1 MVVILPA
8 KRVTHLIAGRDR
20 AAEIAPGV
28 VCIEG
33 HQVTSIDTLTEFGV
47 VVEKFDSTDT
57 IEVSPSQLQRAE
69 ALERRKRNESTAAR
83 PGPPL
88 AILGPG
94 EVLVGHQACLGH
106 GGGHTTWTCRT
117 CDQTVYGPPL
127 NTHCTCLDGPA
138 AVRISTQRR

>member
-20 AAEIAPGV
+20 AAEIAFGV

-69 ALERRKRNESTAAR
+69 ALARRNETSRPRPDRRPSSNPRLRRSAR
-83 PGPPL
+83 
-88 AILGPG
+88 
-94 EVLVGHQACLGH
+94 
-106 GGGHTTWTCRT
+106 RT
-117 CDQTVYGPPL
+117 SSLPRARRR
-127 NTHCTCLDGPA
+127 THDMDVPRL
-138 AVRISTQRR
+138 R

>member
-20 AAEIAPGV
+20 AAEIAFGV

-69 ALERRKRNESTAAR
+69 ALLLPGRRPVSNKTFQMWSRRNVRRKVNGRLRTT
-83 PGPPL
+83 GV
-88 AILGPG
+88 ILS
-94 EVLVGHQACLGH
+94 
-106 GGGHTTWTCRT
+106 
-117 CDQTVYGPPL
+117 
-127 NTHCTCLDGPA
+127 
-138 AVRISTQRR
+138 AVRCSVS